1 LKTFRLERVSGVR
14 LRQKSTFSPDSFG
27 IGLRSGQSGK
37 FPDALK
43 TSLAYNGIVT
53 YMTASRAITWSIGI
67 WLIVLALYAGMSLTH
82 PRGSQT
88 LVAFGNVVQ
97 CIVPLIANAGL
108 LLNAGTPYWR
118 RNIFWML
125 LALSCTLWMVGQFQW
140 TYYEVYLHEP
150 LPGLYPGDILFF
162 LHGVPLMAA
171 LALQPHRKRG
181 EVHARLGYLDFGLLL
196 TWWTFVYVFF
206 VLPWIYAAP
215 TSALYNHNFNVIT
228 DTQNAIIVV
237 GLILLWL
244 RSKGAWKNVYFHL
257 LGASVVYM
265 LASLVVD
272 VQNDV
277 GIYYTGSLYDL
288 PLISSFFWFAFAGL
302 IAYLNSAQLDAAQSA
317 ESFDSGNDTEPGVH
331 GWSSRLA
338 MAAVISL
345 PLLALYSLQFDHAEP
360 AVRDFRLVTT
370 MVAALPLAG
379 LIFVRSHFA
388 EKDRGRLLVQSE
400 QALENLKRLQTQLVQ
415 TEKLVS
421 LGQLAAGAAHEINN
435 PLAAILGFSDLL
447 ADDETLPE
455 KARSTAS
462 KIREQARRTKTL
474 VGNLLSFARQVPPE
488 RTLLDINTVVN
499 NAVQLRALDL
509 RSTTTRIEQQL
520 ESVLPGVRGDGNQL
534 MQVFFNLIS
543 NAIDA
548 METHKGGVLTIKT
561 LRDRGNV
568 VILFSDTGP
577 GIKEPHRV
585 FDPFYTTKPVGKGTG
600 LGLSICFGII
610 QEHSGKILCY
620 NRQEGGAVFRVEL
633 PAVLA
638 AFPAKELQQLTT
650 QGSNPR
656 KPN

>member
-1 LKTFRLERVSGVR
+1 
-14 LRQKSTFSPDSFG
+14 
-27 IGLRSGQSGK
+27 
-37 FPDALK
+37 
-43 TSLAYNGIVT
+43 
-53 YMTASRAITWSIGI
+53 MTTSRAITWAVGV
-67 WLIVLALYAGMSLTH
+67 WLVVLALYAGVSLSLH
-82 PRGSQT
+82 RGSPT
-88 LVAFGNVVQ
+88 LVVFGDVVQ
-97 CIVPLIANAGL
+97 CVVPLIANAGL

-125 LALSCTLWMVGQFQW
+125 LALSCTLWMIGQFQW
-140 TYYEVYLHEP
+140 TYYEIYLHRP

-162 LHGVPLMAA
+162 LRGIPLMAA
-171 LALQPHRKRG
+171 LALKPHQKSG
-181 EVHARLGYLDFGLLL
+181 EVRTRLGYMDFGLLL
-196 TWWTFVYVFF
+196 TWWTYVYVFF
-206 VLPWIYAAP
+206 VLPWIYATP
-215 TSALYNHNFNVIT
+215 SSAQYNHNFNLIT
-228 DTQNAIIVV
+228 DTQNGVIVFW
-237 GLILLWL
+237 LIFLWL
-244 RSKGAWKNVYFHL
+244 RSHGAWKKVYFHL
-257 LGASVVYM
+257 MGASVAYM

-277 GIYYTGSLYDL
+277 GVYYTGSLNDL
-288 PLISSFFWFAFAGL
+288 PLISAFFWFALAGL
-302 IAYLNSAQLDAAQSA
+302 IAYSNRAQLDATQPE
-317 ESFDSGNDTEPGVH
+317 ESFHSLEDSSQSVH

-345 PLLALYSLQFDHAEP
+345 PLLALYSLRADSAEQN
-360 AVRDFRLVTT
+360 VRDFRLVTT

-388 EKDRGRLLVQSE
+388 ETDRARLLVQSE

-447 ADDETLPE
+447 ADDETLPD

-499 NAVQLRALDL
+499 NAVQLRTLDL
-509 RSTTTRIEQQL
+509 RSSTTRIELQL

-548 METHKGGVLTIKT
+548 MESHKGGVLTIKT
-561 LRDRGNV
+561 MRDRGNV

-577 GIKEPHRV
+577 GIKDPHRV

-600 LGLSICFGII
+600 LGLSICFGIV
-610 QEHSGKILCY
+610 QEHNGKILCY

-656 KPN
+656 KPA